1 MSSIVAYNNTPQT
14 QYHIIICVCC
24 SFVILL
30 ILHIVCI
37 EQKEPLKIVKS
48 YKDEFKPHCT
58 VVPTKSNRKKII
70 FNPHCTVVPTT
81 TNRKKIIFKKNRLN
95 NTTYKCNGIRRNG
108 STCRQDGTKSGGEI
122 INGYCNY
129 HKKMRK

>member
-14 QYHIIICVCC
+14 QYHIIIFVCC

-58 VVPTKSNRKKII
+58 VVPN
-70 FNPHCTVVPTT
+70 T
-81 TNRKKIIFKKNRLN
+81 TNRKKIIFKKKRLN
-95 NTTYKCNGIRRNG
+95 NTTYKCNGIKRNG
-108 STCRQDGTKSGGEI
+108 SPCRQNGTKSGGEI

-129 HKKMRK
+129 HKKMRN